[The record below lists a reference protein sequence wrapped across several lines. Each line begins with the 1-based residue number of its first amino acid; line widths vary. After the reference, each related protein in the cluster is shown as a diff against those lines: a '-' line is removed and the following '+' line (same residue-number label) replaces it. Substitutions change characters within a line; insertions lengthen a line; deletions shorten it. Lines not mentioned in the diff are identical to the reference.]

1 MKRPFDREQVAR
13 RLEARLTQLRN
24 VRGWSQR
31 ELSRRT
37 GLDPTRLSRLERG
50 IRLPKL
56 EELVAFREVFAIGL
70 EELAF
75 GESAE
80 AQEVLELARRLL
92 EVASREEE
100 AGLRKLFR
108 LLLTGLQHGDPAQ
121 ETSLRRT

>member
-1 MKRPFDREQVAR
+1 M
-13 RLEARLTQLRN
+13 TQLRN

-92 EVASREEE
+92 DVASREEE
-100 AGLRKLFR
+100 AGLRR
-108 LLLTGLQHGDPAQ
+108 LLRVLLTGLQHGDPAE

>member
-13 RLEARLTQLRN
+13 RLGARLTQLRN

-108 LLLTGLQHGDPAQ
+108 LLLTGLQHGDPTQ